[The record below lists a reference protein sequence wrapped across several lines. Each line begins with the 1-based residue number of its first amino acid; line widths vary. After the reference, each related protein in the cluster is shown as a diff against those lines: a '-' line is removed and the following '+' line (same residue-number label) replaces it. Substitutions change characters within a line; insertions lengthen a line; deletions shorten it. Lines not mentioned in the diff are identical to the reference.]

1 MSLLLVLKYPSTIS
15 SFIPPPLSSLSP
27 PRYLFFDYAE
37 EFKVVGVWFGFL
49 SPFLWFSPFTPSWGI
64 FLNKDLLFPEEN
76 AGLVGKKVIF
86 PTSQLYG
93 EAVGY
98 T

>member
-1 MSLLLVLKYPSTIS
+1 MFLNIHQPSLPSFPHLLL
-15 SFIPPPLSSLSP
+15 LSLP
-27 PRYLFFDYAE
+27 ARYLFFDYAE

-76 AGLVGKKVIF
+76 AGLLGKKVIF